1 MMGYDG
7 KSRGFAFVSFV
18 EDGAAQRCKALLDTK
33 VEKFK
38 YWRALKTFKQFMEK
52 KLHVNVSIPATRL
65 FIGSIPKDKT
75 KQQFEEELTNNG
87 VSTVSIYS
95 IISNVEFAKSAE
107 VIASVWKCSNC
118 FASWEAVVRVSW
130 VRAVAAL

>member
-1 MMGYDG
+1 M
-7 KSRGFAFVSFV
+7 
-18 EDGAAQRCKALLDTK
+18 
-33 VEKFK
+33 
-38 YWRALKTFKQFMEK
+38 KQFMEK

-95 IISNVEFAKSAE
+95 IISDVKFAKSAE
-107 VIASVWKCSNC
+107 VIASI
-118 FASWEAVVRVSW
+118 
-130 VRAVAAL
+130 

>member
-1 MMGYDG
+1 
-7 KSRGFAFVSFV
+7 
-18 EDGAAQRCKALLDTK
+18 
-33 VEKFK
+33 
-38 YWRALKTFKQFMEK
+38 MEK

-95 IISNVEFAKSAE
+95 IISDVEFAKSAE
-107 VIASVWKCSNC
+107 VIAGICKCSNRL
-118 FASWEAVVRVSW
+118 ASWEAVVRVS
-130 VRAVAAL
+130 